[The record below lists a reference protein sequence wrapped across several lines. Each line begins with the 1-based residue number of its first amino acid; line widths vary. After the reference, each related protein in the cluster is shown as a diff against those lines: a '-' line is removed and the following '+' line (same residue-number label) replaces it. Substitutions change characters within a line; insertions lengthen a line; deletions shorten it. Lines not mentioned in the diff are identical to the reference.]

1 MYVYIELIFSPGR
14 LNFLQSGGVL
24 ANMLS
29 PMAIYVMSLGSE
41 SGWIPKARV
50 KTWYTT

>member
-1 MYVYIELIFSPGR
+1 MC
-14 LNFLQSGGVL
+14 SGGQLGMVETSGESVI
-24 ANMLS
+24 LS
-29 PMAIYVMSLGSE
+29 GFWMAQYEDEFE